1 MRDFRFSIPT
11 SINFGKSALD
21 ALPAELD
28 KIGARKIMICY
39 GSDRIRKSGLLSRVE
54 GLLEKS
60 KKEYIL
66 FGGAQANPRY
76 THALEGVK
84 IAREYNP
91 DCLLAIGGGS
101 VIDTAKAI
109 AIGAVTRATCG
120 IYGVTR

>member
-60 KKEYIL
+60 KKELKNPKTLCCLGPFPEMGKRLL
-66 FGGAQANPRY
+66 FIKISQSRHFRVISAFHNSAQVQTINDQKFF
-76 THALEGVK
+76 L
-84 IAREYNP
+84 
-91 DCLLAIGGGS
+91 
-101 VIDTAKAI
+101 
-109 AIGAVTRATCG
+109 
-120 IYGVTR
+120 